1 MMVGEAAL
9 YIFDTEKLSTIGIK
23 APSPPPPKGLYD
35 FSGGSVVEE
44 SSCYAEDPGSVYGS
58 GRSPGEG
65 NGNLLQYSC
74 LGNPM
79 DRGAWRATYSPW
91 GCKESDMTE
100 LLNLHQPQRS
110 VSENFVYS

>member
-35 FSGGSVVEE
+35 FSGGSGAKV
-44 SSCYAEDPGSVYGS
+44 SAFNAGDLGSIPES

-65 NGNLLQYSC
+65 NGNPLQYSC
-74 LGNPM
+74 LENFR
-79 DRGAWRATYSPW
+79 DRGAWRATYSP
-91 GCKESDMTE
+91 
-100 LLNLHQPQRS
+100 
-110 VSENFVYS
+110 